1 MIPGTDTLPTDPD
14 ALRSL
19 LFAERA
25 RHEEAIARIAQER
38 DLAIGES
45 ARLRAII
52 QALQRH
58 RFGRRSEQLDPDQ
71 LALGLEDTEQAL
83 SAAEAKE
90 DAARPAHARSAQRRI
105 NRGALPKSL
114 PRIETVIDVESRSCP
129 CCGGELHAIGED
141 VAERLDVIPAQFRVL
156 VVRRPKYACRTC
168 PGTVVQAPAPP
179 RLIEGGL
186 PTEGLIAHVIVG
198 KYADHLPLYR
208 QAQIYAR
215 QASAWTALHWP
226 IGSDGPLGSCVR
238 CTSACWSI

>member
-1 MIPGTDTLPTDPD
+1 MIPDADTLPTDPD
-14 ALRSL
+14 ALRAL
-19 LFAERA
+19 LLAERA
-25 RHEEAIARIAQER
+25 RHAEAIARVEQER
-38 DLAIGES
+38 DTAIGES

-52 QALQRH
+52 QALQRN
-58 RFGRRSEQLDPDQ
+58 RFGRRSEQLDPHQ

-90 DAARPAHARSAQRRI
+90 SATRPAHARSARRRST
-105 NRGALPKSL
+105 RGSLPKSL
-114 PRIETVIDVESRSCP
+114 PRIETIIDIESRSCP
-129 CCGGELHAIGED
+129 CCGGALHAIGED
-141 VAERLDVIPAQFRVL
+141 AAERLDVIPAQFRVL
-156 VVRRPKYACRTC
+156 VVRRPKYACRAC

-215 QASAWTALHWP
+215 QGIELDRSTLA
-226 IGSDGPLGSCVR
+226 
-238 CTSACWSI
+238 